1 MMRIFAFSIF
11 FLALLGCG
19 RFTPTKIDLVIPD
32 QIPVKFQ
39 LDFTELASLPNWDSL
54 LVVKPYADPN
64 FNQLK
69 GYDTLSSLTQTDI
82 HILVLY
88 VDHQRIVAYS
98 LVPRILDLNQLWE
111 NSESSD
117 KDSYRF
123 PKVDAKFF
131 FEKEGSVYVLK
142 NENT

>member
-1 MMRIFAFSIF
+1 MMRIFAFSVF
-11 FLALLGCG
+11 FLAFFGCD
-19 RFTPTKIDLVIPD
+19 RITPTKIDLAIPD
-32 QIPVKFQ
+32 QIPSQFL
-39 LDFTELASLPNWDSL
+39 LDFTELASIPNWDSL

-64 FNQLK
+64 FNELK
-69 GYDTLSSLTQTDI
+69 GYYNLSSLTQSDS

-88 VDHQRIVAYS
+88 IDHQRIVAYS
-98 LVPRILDLNQLWE
+98 LFPRILDLNQLWE

>member
-1 MMRIFAFSIF
+1 MRIFAFSIF

-39 LDFTELASLPNWDSL
+39 LDFTKLASPPNWDSL

-82 HILVLY
+82 HILVLF

-111 NSESSD
+111 NSESSV
-117 KDSYRF
+117 KDHYSF
-123 PKVDAKFF
+123 PKEEAKFT
-131 FEKEGSVYVLK
+131 FEKEEGMYVLTTK
-142 NENT
+142 NP